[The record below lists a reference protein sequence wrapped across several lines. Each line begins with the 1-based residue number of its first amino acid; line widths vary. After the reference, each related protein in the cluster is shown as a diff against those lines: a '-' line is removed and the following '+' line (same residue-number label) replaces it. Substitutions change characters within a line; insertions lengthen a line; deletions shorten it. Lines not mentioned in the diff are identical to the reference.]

1 MPLILRQAEIN
12 NSLMFFTMVMAS
24 GPREGTSSVL
34 TLCLVTNFRNRFC
47 PEINKRGMNTPRPS
61 CFELLIQPL
70 CLNHLFL
77 IFWQYFYIFPFRMYF
92 QYFSQVCGI
101 CRRFL
106 ALFLSGCW
114 GNYRTGTAKLDCW
127 VINSPLVF
135 WFFGFFIIYV
145 FTIPSSSCIFAV
157 NELKWLIRLTV
168 IERAKKRC
176 KLNFG
181 SKLETSFN
189 FVNGQTGPGSGF
201 WQCFR
206 LVWRPSKL
214 FESFIA

>member
-1 MPLILRQAEIN
+1 
-12 NSLMFFTMVMAS
+12 
-24 GPREGTSSVL
+24 
-34 TLCLVTNFRNRFC
+34 
-47 PEINKRGMNTPRPS
+47 
-61 CFELLIQPL
+61 
-70 CLNHLFL
+70 
-77 IFWQYFYIFPFRMYF
+77 MYF
-92 QYFSQVCGI
+92 HYFSHVCGI

-157 NELKWLIRLTV
+157 NELKWLISLTV

-181 SKLETSFN
+181 SKLKTSFN

-206 LVWRPSKL
+206 LVWRPLKL
-214 FESFIA
+214 FESIDGGSFFYCIEYKFVTGQIGLKMLRSWKKKNKQFAYDKC